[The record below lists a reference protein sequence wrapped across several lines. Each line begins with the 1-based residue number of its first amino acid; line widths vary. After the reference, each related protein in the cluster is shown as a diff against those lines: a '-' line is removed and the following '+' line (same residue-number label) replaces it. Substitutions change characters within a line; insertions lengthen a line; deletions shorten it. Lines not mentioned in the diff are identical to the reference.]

1 MKPRYRFAQKIG
13 KIGIFIGLA
22 HAVHAV
28 LGALHGHL
36 AQHHFRMP
44 DEIAVHADT
53 VFIRVQMHP
62 IRLNI
67 HDPVTLLKKE
77 DVTGDLCSGIGLER
91 CIRQTDRSDEVGAL
105 RQIFAHGRILLIHR
119 AL

>member
-28 LGALHGHL
+28 LSALHDHL
-36 AQHHFRMP
+36 AQHHFRVP
-44 DEIAVHADT
+44 DKIAVHADA

-77 DVTGDLCSGIGLER
+77 NVTGDLCSGIGLER

-105 RQIFAHGRILLIHR
+105 CQILAHGRILLIHR

>member
-28 LGALHGHL
+28 LSALHDHL
-36 AQHHFRMP
+36 AQHHFRVP
-44 DEIAVHADT
+44 DKIAVHADA

-62 IRLNI
+62 IRFDVHNA
-67 HDPVTLLKKE
+67 VTLLE
-77 DVTGDLCSGIGLER
+77 EENVAGHICSGAGLEGR
-91 CIRQTDRSDEVGAL
+91 IGQSDRPDEVGPL
-105 RQIFAHGRILLIHR
+105 GQIFPHGRAFLVHR

>member
-28 LGALHGHL
+28 LGALHDHL

-44 DEIAVHADT
+44 DEIAVHANT

-67 HDPVTLLKKE
+67 YDAVTFLKE
-77 DVTGDLCSGIGLER
+77 ENVTGHIRPGAGLEGR
-91 CIRQTDRSDEVGAL
+91 IGQADRPDEVGPL
-105 RQIFAHGRILLIHR
+105 GQIFPHGGAFLVHCTF
-119 AL
+119 

>member
-1 MKPRYRFAQKIG
+1 
-13 KIGIFIGLA
+13 
-22 HAVHAV
+22 
-28 LGALHGHL
+28 
-36 AQHHFRMP
+36 MP

-53 VFIRVQMHP
+53 VFIRFQMHP

-105 RQIFAHGRILLIHR
+105 QERIASTKDGAKDPPYPSCPLK
-119 AL
+119 